1 MPSTEYGVSGGGR
14 AHSSATAALRGH
26 LRKAA
31 GPFCFERRA
40 RKKRDSKRQVIGSA
54 CASGCNKQPTKKGEV
69 MADIDDLRATFEQA
83 VAAINRRDLNEY
95 SALWHEQIVA
105 FPPFS
110 PFPVDGK
117 AAVRQLAEANFA
129 NVESG
134 SLMPI
139 NPQCRVIGTTGL
151 AWGHAALSLKPKDGP
166 LRTVFIRYTWTF
178 AKTDG
183 QWREVAVH
191 GSLMPSGT

>member
-151 AWGHAALSLKPKDGP
+151 GPCGAVTQAQGRTAAHGIYSLYLDLCQDRRAVARGGCA
-166 LRTVFIRYTWTF
+166 RF
-178 AKTDG
+178 TDSVG
-183 QWREVAVH
+183 N
-191 GSLMPSGT
+191 L